1 MIGKLI
7 LVTKLIRGSFYFK
20 QFPFGRKSRVF
31 IDNNAKVINPNRI
44 VVKGTMSCGRNA
56 WIHAITQ
63 YFEHYYEP
71 MIEFGD
77 SFSCGNDFHL
87 AATNRIVI
95 GSNVLIG
102 SYVLIS
108 DHSHGIYEGVEEV
121 SVPLSNPAFRKLT
134 MGNISIGDNV
144 WIGDSVKIL
153 GNVSIGSGSIIGA
166 GSIVVKDVPIN
177 SIVCGVPARVVKVWC
192 EQTGTWV
199 RC

>member
-1 MIGKLI
+1 MISKLT
-7 LVTKLIRGSFYFK
+7 LVVKLFRGSYCFK
-20 QFPFGRKSRVF
+20 KSPFCRESRIF
-31 IDNNAKVINPNRI
+31 IDNNPKVINPTRI
-44 VVKGTMSCGRNA
+44 VVKGTISCGRNA

-63 YFEHYYEP
+63 YFEYDYEP
-71 MIEFGD
+71 TIEFGD

-87 AATNRIVI
+87 AATNRIII

-108 DHSHGIYEGVEEV
+108 DHSHGIYDGVEEV
-121 SVPLSNPAFRKLT
+121 SVPLSNPVFRQLSI
-134 MGNISIGDNV
+134 GHISIGDNV

-166 GSIVVKDVPIN
+166 GSIVVKDVPSN

-192 EQTGTWV
+192 ELTGTWV